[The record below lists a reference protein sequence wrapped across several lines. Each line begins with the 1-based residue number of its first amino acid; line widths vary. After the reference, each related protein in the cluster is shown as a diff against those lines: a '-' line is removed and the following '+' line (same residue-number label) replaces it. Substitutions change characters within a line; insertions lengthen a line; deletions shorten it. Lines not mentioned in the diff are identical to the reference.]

1 VRATDG
7 GGVRFEPPTVGRATL
22 ARPRLAA
29 CLRAWRHVPVTVIAA
44 PAGFGKTT
52 ALAQLAADERLRT
65 SAAPHWLTCRP
76 DDSTASGLL
85 DGLWRAMRLPG
96 RSPAGDAA
104 VAAVADAMWH
114 RSPDDAALL
123 LDDVHEVAAGSPGA
137 ALLGALVD
145 ALPGNGHLVLCG
157 RPPLPVPL
165 ARAEVAGRILRLGPD
180 DLLFTADEL
189 RAFASCRGVPGE
201 RLAGTGGWPALAE
214 IAASAPAGSA
224 EPSTSSG
231 APRPPGS
238 APDSTPGGLEA
249 AYLWEEV
256 LSRLRATRQRDLAV
270 LAHVGPFDEALAA
283 AALGRPA
290 DPAAITAG
298 LPLVGRTAGG
308 GWTIHA
314 LWRPHLAGLVGEDE
328 LAASRRR
335 AGQALAEVGDL
346 VAATRLLADAGAWAD
361 VSGVVIGALGAAGQP
376 VPGDV
381 VASWLGRLPDAMQGG
396 RVARLLEA
404 VEAAPTAPGV
414 AAGRLAQAAAAFGAE
429 GELAG
434 ELACLSQLGQLAWW
448 WELPDEMGAVVGR
461 VLELDAEGH
470 EEARPLACLA
480 RALIADVANDCATA
494 LAELDRIPPGSFG
507 RAWRCVV
514 DWLRSTSLNHLGHPA
529 EALEAADR
537 AAANAGQLVYAP
549 LVETAR
555 LQAAW
560 FLGRVDD
567 VADAFPGVVE
577 RAGATGLR
585 TYQAILAASCCAVL
599 AWAGRPAA
607 AARFLE
613 QARGAAA
620 SRDIPLVDV
629 NLVIAEATLA
639 VAEGDDA
646 RAAALLDG
654 YLGRAPLLSGH
665 AAAPQQRTLALWY
678 VLAPETRATWDA
690 ADLGPTF
697 VRARTLAQALVAA
710 RAGTRRRAAATAV
723 GPDAVRAHLPA
734 PWATELALTE
744 SAEASAPGWAVLD
757 ALWPDAQPHVRRQAR
772 AGALRRPARAVLA
785 RLPVPP
791 AGRLDLR
798 LLGPVEL
805 RRDGALV
812 GAPEWQRERVRS
824 LLVHLALGRSVSRER
839 LAADLWPALDT
850 ESQSRNLRVTLTHLL
865 RALEP
870 GRQERDASF
879 LVRTHGDQLVLH
891 DGPELGTDLWRFD
904 RLGEAATEA
913 DDRGSPSAALGP
925 MCEAVGLWAGGPAGV
940 ALGDDALAALEER
953 RIRLVALATRA
964 AELLLAKGQPDE
976 ARRTAEVALH
986 ADPWA
991 ERAHNL
997 VVAAHVDVGDR
1008 RRAHRALARYRASLH
1023 ELGLGPAEVGYAV
1036 DALARSAQ
1044 LHPA

>member
-1 VRATDG
+1 VRVRVADG

-22 ARPRLAA
+22 ARPRLAEI
-29 CLRAWRHVPVTVIAA
+29 LRGWRDLPVTVVAA
-44 PAGFGKTT
+44 PAGYGKTT

-65 SAAPHWLTCRP
+65 GEPPRWLTCRP

-85 DGLWRAMRLPG
+85 DGLWRALGLAG
-96 RSPAGDAA
+96 RDPSLEADMADAGTGAGAGAGAA
-104 VAAVADAMWH
+104 RAAGALADAMWH
-114 RSPDDAALL
+114 RSPDDVVLL

-137 ALLGALVD
+137 ALLAALVD

-157 RPPLPVPL
+157 RPPLPVAL
-165 ARAEVAGRILRLGPD
+165 ARVEVAGRAVRLGAD

-189 RAFASCRGVPGE
+189 AAFAAQRGVCGQ

-214 IAASAPAGSA
+214 IAARA
-224 EPSTSSG
+224 PSTP
-231 APRPPGS
+231 A
-238 APDSTPGGLEA
+238 GLEA

-256 LSRLRATRQRDLAV
+256 LGRLRATRQRDLAV
-270 LAHVGPFDEALAA
+270 LAHVGPFDEALAT
-283 AALGRPA
+283 AALGRHA
-290 DPAAITAG
+290 DPAAITDG

-308 GWTIHA
+308 SWTIHS
-314 LWRPHLAGLVGEDE
+314 LWLPHLADVVGEEE
-328 LAASRRR
+328 LTAARSR
-335 AGQALAEVGDL
+335 AGRALADAGDV
-346 VAATRLLADAGAWAD
+346 VAATRLLADAGAWD
-361 VSGVVIGALGAAGQP
+361 DLSGMVVGALGAAGQP

-381 VASWLGRLPDAMQGG
+381 VASWLGSLPAAMRGG

-404 VEAAPTAPGV
+404 VEAAPTAPDV
-414 AAGRLAQAAAAFGAE
+414 AARRLAQAAAAFRAE
-429 GELAG
+429 GEPAG

-448 WELPDEMGAVVGR
+448 WELPDQITAVVAR
-461 VLELDAEGH
+461 VLELDGEGR

-480 RALIADVANDCATA
+480 RALIADVTNDCAAA
-494 LAELDRIPPGSFG
+494 LEELDRIPPGSFG
-507 RAWRCVV
+507 RAWQCVV

-529 EALEAADR
+529 EAREAAAR
-537 AAANAGQLVYAP
+537 AGANAAQLVYAP

-555 LQAAW
+555 LQAEW

-577 RAGATGLR
+577 RARATGLR

-639 VAEGDDA
+639 VAQGDEDG
-646 RAAALLDG
+646 AAALVEG
-654 YLGRAPLLSGH
+654 YLRRAPLLCGH
-665 AAAPQQRTLALWY
+665 AAAPQQRALALWY
-678 VLAPETRATWDA
+678 VLAPGSRAAWDA

-697 VRARTLAQALVAA
+697 VRARGLAQALVAV
-710 RAGTRRRAAATAV
+710 RAGRRPRMGVTAV
-723 GPDAVRAHLPA
+723 GPDAVRAYLPA
-734 PWATELALTE
+734 PWATELALAE
-744 SAEASAPGWAVLD
+744 SSEASAPGWAVLD
-757 ALWPDAQPHVRRQAR
+757 ALWPGAQAHVRRHA
-772 AGALRRPARAVLA
+772 AGGALRRQARAVLA

-791 AGRLDLR
+791 DGRLDLR

-812 GAPEWQRERVRS
+812 TATEWQRERVRS
-824 LLVHLALGRSVSRER
+824 LLVHLALGRSVGRER
-839 LAADLWPALDT
+839 LAGDLWPTLDT

-865 RALEP
+865 RVLEP

-879 LVRTHGDQLVLH
+879 LVRSHGEQLVLH
-891 DGPELGTDLWRFD
+891 DGPELTTDVWRFD
-904 RLGEAATEA
+904 RLCRAATEA
-913 DDRGSPSAALGP
+913 DGRGHPSAALGP
-925 MCEAVGLWAGGPAGV
+925 MCEAVALWAGDPAGV
-940 ALGDDALAALEER
+940 ALGDDALTALEER

-964 AELLLAKGQPDE
+964 AELLLAKGEPDD
-976 ARRTAEVALH
+976 ARRMAEAALR
-986 ADPWA
+986 ADPWS

-997 VVAAHVDVGDR
+997 AVAAHVDAGDR
-1008 RRAHRALARYRASLH
+1008 RRAHDALARYRASLG
-1023 ELGLGPAEVGYAV
+1023 ELGLAPAEVGSAV